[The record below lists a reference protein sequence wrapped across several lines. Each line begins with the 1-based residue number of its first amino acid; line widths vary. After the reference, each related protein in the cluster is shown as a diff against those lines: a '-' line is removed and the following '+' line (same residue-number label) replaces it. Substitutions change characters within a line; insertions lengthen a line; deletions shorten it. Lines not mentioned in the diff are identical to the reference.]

1 MPTLDIGEQ
10 AIHFTE
16 RGEGE
21 ALLVFADDIHAS
33 AAYDGEMAH
42 LAERFRVLAF
52 DAPGTG
58 ASTREMRY
66 LDEREFDPW
75 NYRADLACHLLLD
88 LGIDRCF
95 ALGAGGG
102 ALAALHFAGR
112 QAALHRLT
120 ALGVVADS
128 FLADRDGRT
137 LHRELDRREHY
148 LVRRG
153 DALRRQHGEDWRSVI
168 DADTAFQRGIADR
181 GGYAIGDH
189 VLNAIRCPVLLT
201 GSLQDDVTPGIAAA
215 YARIA
220 GIIPDCSVFLTSTAH
235 HRYGEEHPFMWTDPE
250 AFRSVADRFLAR
262 SRRHGGHAA
271 AQAATVP

>member
-1 MPTLDIGEQ
+1 MPTMHIGEQ
-10 AIHFTE
+10 EIHYLE
-16 RGEGE
+16 RGAGE
-21 ALLVFADDIHAS
+21 ALLIFPDDIHAA
-33 AAYDGEMAH
+33 AAYEAEMAR
-42 LAERFRVLAF
+42 LADGFRVLAF

-58 ASTREMRY
+58 ESTRDLRY

-120 ALGVVADS
+120 PLGVVADS
-128 FLADRDGRT
+128 FLPDLDRRT
-137 LHRELDRREHY
+137 LHRALDRREHY
-148 LVRRG
+148 LVRHG
-153 DALRRQHGEDWRSVI
+153 GALRRQHGEDWRAVI

-181 GGYAIGDH
+181 GGYAIGEH

-220 GIIPDCSVFLTSTAH
+220 GIVPDCSVFLTSSARH
-235 HRYGEEHPFMWTDPE
+235 PYGEEHPLMWADPE
-250 AFRSVADRFLAR
+250 AFRSVVDRFLAR
-262 SRRHGGHAA
+262 LS
-271 AQAATVP
+271 

>member
-42 LAERFRVLAF
+42 LAERFRVIAF

-137 LHRELDRREHY
+137 LHR
-148 LVRRG
+148 
-153 DALRRQHGEDWRSVI
+153 
-168 DADTAFQRGIADR
+168 
-181 GGYAIGDH
+181 DH

-220 GIIPDCSVFLTSTAH
+220 GIIPDCSVYLTSTAH
-235 HRYGEEHPFMWTDPE
+235 HRYGEEHPLMWTDPE

-262 SRRHGGHAA
+262 SLRQGGHAA